1 MKSASN
7 NQLINDFNY
16 GRSFVVERKNDFTI
30 IMKVIIASSF
40 LFALAVMIF

>member
-16 GRSFVVERKNDFTI
+16 RRAFAVERKNDFAI